1 MIKSGLEEI
10 YLGLRPRGEEDVRGC
25 RLSRLG
31 MYMQIAYFGL
41 VWGVL
46 DREQIFLPCLIPIRR
61 LPRPSRF
68 MHFGDEPDTD
78 GRAQN
83 SFDHMTETHALQ
95 AARNNCPRDWAE
107 FYP

>member
-1 MIKSGLEEI
+1 MGIQELTKIERMIKSGLEEI
-10 YLGLRPRGEEDVRGC
+10 YLGLRPSGEEEVRGYQ
-25 RLSRLG
+25 LSRLG

-46 DREQIFLPCLIPIRR
+46 DREQIFLPCLTPIRR

-78 GRAQN
+78 GHKTR
-83 SFDHMTETHALQ
+83 SIT
-95 AARNNCPRDWAE
+95 
-107 FYP
+107 